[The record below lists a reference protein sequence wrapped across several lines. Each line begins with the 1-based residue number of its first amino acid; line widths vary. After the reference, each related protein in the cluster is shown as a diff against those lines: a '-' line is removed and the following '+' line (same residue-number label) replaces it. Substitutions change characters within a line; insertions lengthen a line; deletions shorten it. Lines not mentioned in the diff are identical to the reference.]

1 VGHRHDRGAEAH
13 ARPRP
18 AGRTILLTGASGV
31 VGRALLPSLA
41 RSTTICLVHRTPVE
55 GPNVIA
61 LPGDV
66 ARRYF
71 GLPRFAF
78 DDLARRIDCVV
89 HAAAVTSFAD
99 AADVVHRTNVD
110 GTEHALELA
119 ARAKVPLYHVSTA
132 FVEPPE
138 RTASG
143 YPAPANQAPTDY
155 ELSKQAAERMVRQS
169 GLPNAIMRPSLV
181 VGDSATGQ
189 IAQFQGIYMIL
200 GLVLRGLLPVLPSPA
215 WSRVDFVPQDVV
227 ADGIAGLIERRALG
241 EYWLTSGERA
251 LTVGEIGALC
261 VAHAERLVGRRIEPV
276 RLVAPELF
284 ERLIRPVFLP
294 AFPSRTRRML
304 ERALQLS
311 RYTALE
317 RPFPSSLPE
326 MERTLG
332 VPPLPPP
339 ATSLLRSLAYWAK
352 AARRSGV
359 AEQPDDPTTE
369 PAPAEGVAA

>member
-1 VGHRHDRGAEAH
+1 MGHRQDRRAAAH

-55 GPNVIA
+55 GPNVIG

-66 ARRYF
+66 ARRYL

-110 GTEHALELA
+110 GTEHVLELA
-119 ARAKVPLYHVSTA
+119 ARARAPLYHVSTA
-132 FVEPPE
+132 FVEPRP
-138 RTASG
+138 T
-143 YPAPANQAPTDY
+143 PPANQAPTDY
-155 ELSKQAAERMVRQS
+155 ELSKQAAERMVRES
-169 GLPNAIMRPSLV
+169 GLPAAIVRPSLV

-200 GLVLRGLLPVLPSPA
+200 GLLLRGLLPVLPSPA
-215 WSRVDFVPQDVV
+215 PSRVDFVPQDVV
-227 ADGIAGLIERRALG
+227 ADAIAGLIERRALG

-251 LTVGEIGALC
+251 LTVGQIGALC

-332 VPPLPPP
+332 VTPLPPP

-352 AARRSGV
+352 AARRSGG
-359 AEQPDDPTTE
+359 AEQLDDPTTGL
-369 PAPAEGVAA
+369 APAEGVAA